1 MASKLDE
8 VIDNYNTHVN
18 QGWNVPLSSQDVV
31 AQPAKPPSGGRGG
44 SKGAS
49 VNDYYNSILKSLGS
63 SKILPDTITYE
74 ALGYTMPT
82 QTELSAQIAEY
93 LRPQYDSAISSRKAQ
108 TTQNRAAIDIDA
120 ASRGMGAS
128 TWVTD
133 AKTRQMNSE
142 AADIANLESNYGST
156 LAQNVLNLYNQ
167 HLQNKLNVDTF
178 DKGNQLTVDQQNAA
192 NKMTAAQWNEQ
203 MRRALEETASAR
215 AMDAYN
221 LSKSRKGSGI
231 DPTGVTV
238 K

>member
-93 LRPQYDSAISSRKAQ
+93 LRPQYDSDISSRKAQ

-142 AADIANLESNYGST
+142 AADIANLESNYGSERAEPVQPAPT
-156 LAQNVLNLYNQ
+156 EQAERGHVRQGQ
-167 HLQNKLNVDTF
+167 PAHRRSAERR
-178 DKGNQLTVDQQNAA
+178 QQNDGGTVERAD
-192 NKMTAAQWNEQ
+192 AQGA
-203 MRRALEETASAR
+203 RRNSIR
-215 AMDAYN
+215 AGDGR
-221 LSKSRKGSGI
+221 LQPIEKPKGQR
-231 DPTGVTV
+231 D
-238 K
+238 